1 MFSFV
6 TQYNHIKWKQSIN
19 QHGSD
24 RFWDTSRYHPKLSDS
39 IFLVKVTEG
48 YGVQE
53 GQTENFGFGCRMR
66 KTALELLLSSQDRT
80 HSDNRKNEENPGNN
94 ESAHFRHSEH
104 QNSVI
109 FQDI

>member
-39 IFLVKVTEG
+39 IFQVKVIEG
-48 YGVQE
+48 HGVQE
-53 GQTENFGFGCRMR
+53 GQTENFGFGCDTVFCRFCLQNA
-66 KTALELLLSSQDRT
+66 K
-80 HSDNRKNEENPGNN
+80 
-94 ESAHFRHSEH
+94 
-104 QNSVI
+104 NSVRTP
-109 FQDI
+109 FEQPK